1 MHFADM
7 QDIDYLSYLTEN
19 RAGCAEMLGTPRL
32 FSFCDPNNDYL
43 DKLRFSSEVNF
54 ACKYSMTITTSADNG
69 LKIESIK

>member
-1 MHFADM
+1 
-7 QDIDYLSYLTEN
+7 
-19 RAGCAEMLGTPRL
+19 MLGTPRL

-43 DKLRFSSEVNF
+43 DRLRFSSEVNF